1 MTIQGAIC
9 ELKELIENET
19 MPFYFKPSLEK
30 VVETIEMELVNS
42 KENNEDDEDD

>member
-9 ELKELIENET
+9 ELMELIEDET

-30 VVETIEMELVNS
+30 VVETIEMELANS
-42 KENNEDDEDD
+42 KENEKMEGD

>member
-9 ELKELIENET
+9 ELKELIEDEKI
-19 MPFYFKPSLEK
+19 PFYFKPSLEK

-42 KENNEDDEDD
+42 KEEKEMEGD